1 MRITPLDVRKQE
13 FKRGMRGYDNDEVRA
28 FLANV
33 ADEYEA
39 VLVDNKQLRERILE
53 QDEKLTEFRNL
64 EKALRDTLMTAEK
77 VMQESK
83 ENARR
88 QGEVVIAEARQRAQ
102 ETLAEG
108 RARLEELRR
117 EALAVHREKDTFL
130 ARFRSLAEAQIQ
142 FCEAHRHDFRDLD
155 GRLLERP
162 GPSAQASAAGP
173 QAPAAPAPAGE
184 RHLAR
189 LPDRTAGRAAGEPG
203 RRAVDRRGR
212 PGRRST
218 AAGAAATDGPHAAG
232 HGRAA
237 VHAGRSRPHGLS
249 RQTLRII
256 AGNPCQGVVSRIF
269 LFMARARV
277 LPYHPFPAARPPARR
292 PAFPP
297 HGGRL

>member
-39 VLVDNKQLRERILE
+39 VLVDNKQLREKILE

-83 ENARR
+83 DNARR
-88 QGEVVIAEARQRAQ
+88 QGEVLIAEARQRAQ

-108 RARLEELRR
+108 RTRLEDLRR
-117 EALAVHREKDTFL
+117 EALAIHREKDTFL

-162 GPSAQASAAGP
+162 AGP
-173 QAPAAPAPAGE
+173 AAATVAPASGFGPAAATNQGDAAVDAWRDYRTTSEPRPALDGQPHPAPADAPALAEAVQAAVPATPAAPTPYV
-184 RHLAR
+184 
-189 LPDRTAGRAAGEPG
+189 
-203 RRAVDRRGR
+203 AVDLDQLG
-212 PGRRST
+212 
-218 AAGAAATDGPHAAG
+218 
-232 HGRAA
+232 
-237 VHAGRSRPHGLS
+237 
-249 RQTLRII
+249 
-256 AGNPCQGVVSRIF
+256 
-269 LFMARARV
+269 
-277 LPYHPFPAARPPARR
+277 
-292 PAFPP
+292 
-297 HGGRL
+297 

>member
-162 GPSAQASAAGP
+162 GTSAQASAAGS
-173 QAPAAPAPAGE
+173 QAPAAPANQPASDTW
-184 RHLAR
+184 R
-189 LPDRTAGRAAGEPG
+189 DYRTGPQ
-203 RRAVDRRGR
+203 AVR
-212 PGRRST
+212 PGNPADAQAIAEAVQ
-218 AAGAAATDGPHAAG
+218 AADQPPLVPPQPAVQTPPVMAA
-232 HGRAA
+232 
-237 VHAGRSRPHGLS
+237 
-249 RQTLRII
+249 Q
-256 AGNPCQGVVSRIF
+256 
-269 LFMARARV
+269 
-277 LPYHPFPAARPPARR
+277 PYAPVDLDHL
-292 PAFPP
+292 
-297 HGGRL
+297 G

>member
-28 FLANV
+28 FLTNV

-53 QDEKLTEFRNL
+53 QDEKLAEFRNL

-77 VMQESK
+77 VMQEAK

-88 QGEVVIAEARQRAQ
+88 QGEVVISEARQRAQ

-130 ARFRSLAEAQIQ
+130 SRFRSLAEAQIQ

-162 GPSAQASAAGP
+162 G
-173 QAPAAPAPAGE
+173 APAPAGNVTPPADTSTNDHW
-184 RHLAR
+184 RDYKTG
-189 LPDRTAGRAAGEPG
+189 PTAEAPAIAE
-203 RRAVDRRGR
+203 AVQ
-212 PGRRST
+212 S
-218 AAGAAATDGPHAAG
+218 AAA
-232 HGRAA
+232 
-237 VHAGRSRPHGLS
+237 
-249 RQTLRII
+249 
-256 AGNPCQGVVSRIF
+256 
-269 LFMARARV
+269 
-277 LPYHPFPAARPPARR
+277 PYVPVDLDHL
-292 PAFPP
+292 
-297 HGGRL
+297 G

>member
-13 FKRGMRGYDNDEVRA
+13 FKRGMRGYDNEEVRA

-88 QGEVVIAEARQRAQ
+88 QGEVMISEARQKAQ

-108 RARLEELRR
+108 RARLEDLRR

-162 GPSAQASAAGP
+162 
-173 QAPAAPAPAGE
+173 APAAQAPS
-184 RHLAR
+184 
-189 LPDRTAGRAAGEPG
+189 PPPTAS
-203 RRAVDRRGR
+203 VD
-212 PGRRST
+212 T
-218 AAGAAATDGPHAAG
+218 AANDYWRDYKAGPEPVRPVNPADAQSI
-232 HGRAA
+232 AEA
-237 VHAGRSRPHGLS
+237 V
-249 RQTLRII
+249 QT
-256 AGNPCQGVVSRIF
+256 AQ
-269 LFMARARV
+269 
-277 LPYHPFPAARPPARR
+277 PYAPVDLDNL
-292 PAFPP
+292 
-297 HGGRL
+297 G

>member
-28 FLANV
+28 FLTNV

-88 QGEVVIAEARQRAQ
+88 QGEVLISEARQRAQ

-130 ARFRSLAEAQIQ
+130 SRFRSLAEAQIQ

-155 GRLLERP
+155 GRLLERQ
-162 GPSAQASAAGP
+162 GPSSQTTAAGP
-173 QAPAAPAPAGE
+173 QAPAAPADPSANDAWRDYRAGPEAVRQVNPADAQSIAE
-184 RHLAR
+184 AVQTIEHQPTMAAQPYAQVDLDHL
-189 LPDRTAGRAAGEPG
+189 G
-203 RRAVDRRGR
+203 
-212 PGRRST
+212 
-218 AAGAAATDGPHAAG
+218 
-232 HGRAA
+232 
-237 VHAGRSRPHGLS
+237 
-249 RQTLRII
+249 
-256 AGNPCQGVVSRIF
+256 
-269 LFMARARV
+269 
-277 LPYHPFPAARPPARR
+277 
-292 PAFPP
+292 
-297 HGGRL
+297 

>member
-13 FKRGMRGYDNDEVRA
+13 FKRGMRGYDNEEVRA

-88 QGEVVIAEARQRAQ
+88 QGEVLISEARQRAQ

-155 GRLLERP
+155 GRLLERQ
-162 GPSAQASAAGP
+162 GPATQTNATGP
-173 QAPAAPAPAGE
+173 QMPASPANPAANDTWRDYRTGPEAVRQVNPADAQSIAE
-184 RHLAR
+184 AVQ
-189 LPDRTAGRAAGEPG
+189 
-203 RRAVDRRGR
+203 AVDHQ
-212 PGRRST
+212 PLVPPQPTVSAPPVM
-218 AAGAAATDGPHAAG
+218 AA
-232 HGRAA
+232 
-237 VHAGRSRPHGLS
+237 
-249 RQTLRII
+249 Q
-256 AGNPCQGVVSRIF
+256 
-269 LFMARARV
+269 
-277 LPYHPFPAARPPARR
+277 PYTPVDLDLM
-292 PAFPP
+292 
-297 HGGRL
+297 G

>member
-53 QDEKLTEFRNL
+53 QDDKLTEFRNL

-88 QGEVVIAEARQRAQ
+88 QGEVLVAEARQRAQ

-108 RARLEELRR
+108 RVRLEDLRR
-117 EALAVHREKDTFL
+117 EALAIHREKDTFL

-142 FCEAHRHDFRDLD
+142 FCESHRHDFRDLD
-155 GRLLERP
+155 GRLLERTAP
-162 GPSAQASAAGP
+162 PAAATS
-173 QAPAAPAPAGE
+173 APAATTPTADPSTNDAWREYRTGTEAQPRPQPAEAPAIAE
-184 RHLAR
+184 
-189 LPDRTAGRAAGEPG
+189 
-203 RRAVDRRGR
+203 
-212 PGRRST
+212 
-218 AAGAAATDGPHAAG
+218 
-232 HGRAA
+232 A
-237 VHAGRSRPHGLS
+237 VHAAVP
-249 RQTLRII
+249 
-256 AGNPCQGVVSRIF
+256 PPP
-269 LFMARARV
+269 
-277 LPYHPFPAARPPARR
+277 LPATTPFVQVDLDQL
-292 PAFPP
+292 
-297 HGGRL
+297 G

>member
-88 QGEVVIAEARQRAQ
+88 QGEVVIAEARQKAQ

-108 RARLEELRR
+108 RARLEDLRR
-117 EALAVHREKDTFL
+117 EALAVHREKETFL

-142 FCEAHRHDFRDLD
+142 FCESHRNDFRDLD

-162 GPSAQASAAGP
+162 GNAAGP
-173 QAPAAPAPAGE
+173 QTQPQPPAPPAPEASGDYWRDYKAGS
-184 RHLAR
+184 
-189 LPDRTAGRAAGEPG
+189 EPSV
-203 RRAVDRRGR
+203 RQVNPADAQSIAEAV
-212 PGRRST
+212 
-218 AAGAAATDGPHAAG
+218 
-232 HGRAA
+232 
-237 VHAGRSRPHGLS
+237 
-249 RQTLRII
+249 QTVAQPI
-256 AGNPCQGVVSRIF
+256 
-269 LFMARARV
+269 MASQ
-277 LPYHPFPAARPPARR
+277 PYTPVDLDQL
-292 PAFPP
+292 
-297 HGGRL
+297 G

>member
-88 QGEVVIAEARQRAQ
+88 QGEVLIAEARQRAQ

-142 FCEAHRHDFRDLD
+142 FCESHRNDFRDLD

-162 GPSAQASAAGP
+162 GMPSSTSAPGP
-173 QAPAAPAPAGE
+173 QATSPSA
-184 RHLAR
+184 
-189 LPDRTAGRAAGEPG
+189 D
-203 RRAVDRRGR
+203 
-212 PGRRST
+212 T
-218 AAGAAATDGPHAAG
+218 AANDYWREYKTGPQSVKPVNPADAQSIAEAVQTIDHQPMVPPQPAVSVQPVMAA
-232 HGRAA
+232 
-237 VHAGRSRPHGLS
+237 
-249 RQTLRII
+249 Q
-256 AGNPCQGVVSRIF
+256 
-269 LFMARARV
+269 
-277 LPYHPFPAARPPARR
+277 PYTPVDLDHL
-292 PAFPP
+292 
-297 HGGRL
+297 G

>member
-28 FLANV
+28 FLGNV

-77 VMQESK
+77 LMQESK
-83 ENARR
+83 ETARR
-88 QGEVVIAEARQRAQ
+88 QGEVVISEARQRAQ

-162 GPSAQASAAGP
+162 GASSQPADAAGQHAP
-173 QAPAAPAPAGE
+173 GTAPTPTDGSSGDYWRDYKAGPEAVRQATPADAQSIAEAVQTIENRPIVAQQPYA
-184 RHLAR
+184 
-189 LPDRTAGRAAGEPG
+189 
-203 RRAVDRRGR
+203 AVDL
-212 PGRRST
+212 
-218 AAGAAATDGPHAAG
+218 D
-232 HGRAA
+232 
-237 VHAGRSRPHGLS
+237 
-249 RQTLRII
+249 Q
-256 AGNPCQGVVSRIF
+256 VS
-269 LFMARARV
+269 
-277 LPYHPFPAARPPARR
+277 
-292 PAFPP
+292 
-297 HGGRL
+297 

>member
-88 QGEVVIAEARQRAQ
+88 QGEVVIAEARQKAQ

-108 RARLEELRR
+108 RARLEDLRR
-117 EALAVHREKDTFL
+117 EALTVHREKETFL

-142 FCEAHRHDFRDLD
+142 FCESHRNDFRDLD

-162 GPSAQASAAGP
+162 ANAAGP
-173 QAPAAPAPAGE
+173 QTQAPAPPAPEASGDYWRDYKAGS
-184 RHLAR
+184 
-189 LPDRTAGRAAGEPG
+189 EPSV
-203 RRAVDRRGR
+203 RQVNPADAQSIAEAVQTVAQ
-212 PGRRST
+212 PV
-218 AAGAAATDGPHAAG
+218 ATPQ
-232 HGRAA
+232 
-237 VHAGRSRPHGLS
+237 P
-249 RQTLRII
+249 I
-256 AGNPCQGVVSRIF
+256 
-269 LFMARARV
+269 MASQ
-277 LPYHPFPAARPPARR
+277 PYTPVDLDQL
-292 PAFPP
+292 
-297 HGGRL
+297 G

>member
-28 FLANV
+28 FLTNV

-53 QDEKLTEFRNL
+53 QDEKLTEFRSM

-88 QGEVVIAEARQRAQ
+88 QGEIVISEARQRAQ

-108 RARLEELRR
+108 RSRLEELRR

-130 ARFRSLAEAQIQ
+130 ARFRSLAESQIQ

-155 GRLLERP
+155 GRLLERQGASSQP
-162 GPSAQASAAGP
+162 GAQLTDAAGQHAP
-173 QAPAAPAPAGE
+173 SSPADTSQNDSWRDYRAGPEAVRQATPADAQSIAEAVQTVENRPIVAHQPYA
-184 RHLAR
+184 
-189 LPDRTAGRAAGEPG
+189 
-203 RRAVDRRGR
+203 AVDLDQVG
-212 PGRRST
+212 
-218 AAGAAATDGPHAAG
+218 
-232 HGRAA
+232 
-237 VHAGRSRPHGLS
+237 
-249 RQTLRII
+249 
-256 AGNPCQGVVSRIF
+256 
-269 LFMARARV
+269 
-277 LPYHPFPAARPPARR
+277 
-292 PAFPP
+292 
-297 HGGRL
+297 

>member
-1 MRITPLDVRKQE
+1 
-13 FKRGMRGYDNDEVRA
+13 MRGYDNDEVRA

-77 VMQESK
+77 VMQEAK

-130 ARFRSLAEAQIQ
+130 SRFRSLAEAQIQ

-162 GPSAQASAAGP
+162 GTSSPSGPTAPPTTAPQADAAAGDHWRDYKTGPEASRQATPAEAPAIAEAVQSAA
-173 QAPAAPAPAGE
+173 APYVPIDLD
-184 RHLAR
+184 HL
-189 LPDRTAGRAAGEPG
+189 G
-203 RRAVDRRGR
+203 
-212 PGRRST
+212 
-218 AAGAAATDGPHAAG
+218 
-232 HGRAA
+232 
-237 VHAGRSRPHGLS
+237 
-249 RQTLRII
+249 
-256 AGNPCQGVVSRIF
+256 
-269 LFMARARV
+269 
-277 LPYHPFPAARPPARR
+277 
-292 PAFPP
+292 
-297 HGGRL
+297 